1 MTHTQKEVKLLNQ
14 SIRRIADRFGTR
26 STTYRSMVKS
36 VLNGSYGDYISINA
50 RGIIQVKNTES
61 VRNSSKGKRI
71 INALLN
77 DVQTYS
83 ELAKEVGSRSAL
95 VIEVTNK
102 QYEEAKDGLESLL
115 YTLYLYGVNI
125 DDSPQLQALHK
136 SHNTKQEII
145 QTYETARRLVDG
157 L

>member
-61 VRNSSKGKRI
+61 VRNSSKGERI

-83 ELAKEVGSRSAL
+83 ELTKEVGSRSAL
-95 VIEVTNK
+95 VIEVTNQ

-125 DDSPQLQALHK
+125 DDTPQLQALHK
-136 SHNTKQEII
+136 ARNTKQEII
-145 QTYETARRLVDG
+145 QTYETAKRLIDG